1 MYWLVT
7 AIITVLVSITA
18 SGSVPSTQGPRVSE
32 MQDVNEP
39 VPAATTTT
47 ALKETERFEQIY
59 SLNLNGSVRA
69 ANISGNIKVTTW
81 DSPQVRL
88 VAVKTASDAERMKDL
103 TLQID
108 STPDAF
114 SVKAKY
120 RQQDGDDG
128 YWDKRGHLSV
138 EYELTVPRT
147 AVLEKISSVSGNVA
161 IDGSENETRAS
172 SVSGNVSGRN
182 LNGKAK
188 LSSVSGE
195 VNADFANVGAGSDIR
210 LTTVSGSVDLKLPS
224 YAGAKISASTV
235 SGNISNDF
243 GIEVDKGKY
252 VGNSMNGTI
261 GDGSVQVK
269 LSSVS
274 GRVRVSRN
282 D

>member
-1 MYWLVT
+1 MSRKKRCREPSPVAT
-7 AIITVLVSITA
+7 AASTA
-18 SGSVPSTQGPRVSE
+18 
-32 MQDVNEP
+32 
-39 VPAATTTT
+39 
-47 ALKETERFEQIY
+47 KETERFEQIY
-59 SLNLNGSVRA
+59 SLNLNGRVKAS
-69 ANISGNIKVTTW
+69 NISGNIKVTTW

-88 VAVKTASDAERMKDL
+88 VAIKTASDSERMKDL

-108 STPDAF
+108 STADAF

-120 RQQDGDDG
+120 RQNDGDDG

-147 AVLEKISSVSGNVA
+147 AMLDKISSVSGNVS
-161 IDGSENETRAS
+161 IDGSENETKAS
-172 SVSGNVSGRN
+172 SVSGNVTGKNLSGT
-182 LNGKAK
+182 AK

-195 VNADFANVGAGSDIR
+195 VEADFSNVGAGSDIR
-210 LTTVSGSVDLKLPS
+210 LSTVSGSVDLKLPS
-224 YAGAKISASTV
+224 YAGARISASTV

-261 GDGSVQVK
+261 GDGSVDVK

>member
-18 SGSVPSTQGPRVSE
+18 SGSVPNTQGPRVSE
-32 MQDVNEP
+32 IQDVNEP

-103 TLQID
+103 TLQIE
-108 STPDAF
+108 STADAF

-147 AVLEKISSVSGNVA
+147 AVIEKIASVSGNVA

-172 SVSGNVSGRN
+172 SVSGNVTGRN
-182 LNGKAK
+182 LGGKAK

-195 VNADFANVGAGSDIR
+195 VEADFSNVGAGSDIR

-224 YAGAKISASTV
+224 YTGAKISASTV

-261 GDGSVQVK
+261 GDGSVEVK

-274 GRVRVSRN
+274 GRVRVSKN